1 MVFTDGSVKRGVK
14 SGWAYTVRVDDE
26 VIAEGSGAVEMTTSS
41 MLMEV
46 KAITEALRY
55 LQSKQYRRAIIVTD
69 SMSTLQKINKENL
82 YADWGPIISSSKL
95 ERLTWVFSPGH
106 AGVQGNERAD
116 SLAGTAAI
124 DNNFTIDPPTVI
136 ECVTE
141 QLMASRPESS
151 SYTLSLLK
159 DKGVQS
165 GEAANC
171 NNRGI
176 TRRRQNQLLMETV
189 SLQTLKYSLM
199 LREEQAW
206 DCPAC
211 KDSDGDDKY

>member
-1 MVFTDGSVKRGVK
+1 MV
-14 SGWAYTVRVDDE
+14 
-26 VIAEGSGAVEMTTSS
+26 
-41 MLMEV
+41 
-46 KAITEALRY
+46 
-55 LQSKQYRRAIIVTD
+55 
-69 SMSTLQKINKENL
+69 
-82 YADWGPIISSSKL
+82 PIISTSIL
-95 ERLTWVFSPGH
+95 ERLTWIFSPGH

-116 SLAGTAAI
+116 SLAGAAAI
-124 DNNFTIDPPTVI
+124 DNNLTIDPPTVI

-159 DKGVQS
+159 DKGVQP
-165 GEAANC
+165 GEAVNC

-176 TRRRQNQLLMETV
+176 TRRRQNQLLTETV

-211 KDSDGDDKY
+211 RDSDGDDKY